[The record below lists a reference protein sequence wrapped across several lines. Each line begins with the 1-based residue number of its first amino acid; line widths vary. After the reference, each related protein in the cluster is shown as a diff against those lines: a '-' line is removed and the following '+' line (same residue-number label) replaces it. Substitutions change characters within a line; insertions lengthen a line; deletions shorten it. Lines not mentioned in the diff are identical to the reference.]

1 MGRTYQ
7 AQISYF
13 GMRHIGLL
21 FLFSFAFT
29 NAFDTNYIFGSLEQI
44 DNESEEN
51 DDPSMESI
59 VDLKSDFDNVK
70 VNYNKGK
77 TIFSRHFSHTL
88 QGSDEDK
95 EQKGE
100 ENEREGESNLAEKT
114 NEEHK
119 NTYQSYVLWRPSVF
133 DDSGLLQS
141 HQHLLS
147 FLGNFMSEGQV
158 EENKVEES
166 DSAGWKDD
174 LKEMDLPRVSALTSR
189 DEPTMYDNLV
199 NTVNSM
205 KETVNNV
212 ASRPE
217 VKDNMSYIL
226 MGLMGFLLL
235 MLLNENLF
243 GKSKPSSV
251 QNHYLLQDTGAAAK
265 LPTYEECMK
274 AEKNIL
280 VSIGD
285 KDVFNKVDLSL
296 PVFAVTKDK
305 GGNN

>member
-1 MGRTYQ
+1 
-7 AQISYF
+7 
-13 GMRHIGLL
+13 MRHIGLL

-59 VDLKSDFDNVK
+59 EDLRSDFDNVK
-70 VNYNKGK
+70 
-77 TIFSRHFSHTL
+77 
-88 QGSDEDK
+88 GSDEDK

-158 EENKVEES
+158 EEDKVEES

-174 LKEMDLPRVSALTSR
+174 MKEMDLPRVSALTSR

>member
-1 MGRTYQ
+1 MGSQVFVLFRTYQ

-29 NAFDTNYIFGSLEQI
+29 HAFDTNYIFGSLEQI

-59 VDLKSDFDNVK
+59 VDLKSDFDN
-70 VNYNKGK
+70 
-77 TIFSRHFSHTL
+77 
-88 QGSDEDK
+88 GSDEDK

-174 LKEMDLPRVSALTSR
+174 LKEMDLPRVSALTAR